1 LKRLVRKRS
10 EATPTPKAISKML
23 RRLKPSRL
31 SIQVGIVRIG
41 PTDLARP

>member
-1 LKRLVRKRS
+1 MKRLVRKRR
-10 EATPTPKAISKML
+10 EATPTPKTIGKML

-31 SIQVGIVRIG
+31 SIQAGIVRIS